1 MSARI
6 APGGGS
12 SNVATGIPVLDHLLG
27 QLARSGGFELALE
40 LPPGEGEAE
49 VAAAGAALG
58 ESFADILRADGLP
71 GHGSAFMPAEEAL
84 AQIVFEVSEQPLV
97 HSNVDLTE
105 ARAGGLGGDLAA
117 RFLDAFADAAG
128 VTLHVRLID
137 GEDSRHVLEAI
148 FKALGA
154 ALAAASAPAQMSI
167 RGSGCSSREDP
178 EGPLR
183 GQPVHEPRGD
193 TCPRRR
199 SSAPSA
205 RPRRSR
211 ERRTTRP

>member
-27 QLARSGGFELALE
+27 LLARSGGFELALE

-49 VAAAGAALG
+49 VAAAGTALG
-58 ESFADILRADGLP
+58 ESFADVLRTEGFP
-71 GHGSAFMPAEEAL
+71 GHGSAFDR
-84 AQIVFEVSEQPLV
+84 PLV
-97 HSNVDLTE
+97 ASNVDLTE

-137 GEDSRHVLEAI
+137 GDDSRHVLEAI

-154 ALAAASAPAQMSI
+154 ALAVAS
-167 RGSGCSSREDP
+167 R
-178 EGPLR
+178 
-183 GQPVHEPRGD
+183 PV
-193 TCPRRR
+193 
-199 SSAPSA
+199 
-205 RPRRSR
+205 
-211 ERRTTRP
+211 